1 MDSSPDAVPILVIED
16 RQDQARSIE
25 ALLGAD
31 FAVTRAARLEDAIEA
46 LQAGPRFGCIVFDP
60 LLPGTDPLEAL
71 EVIDSLAPE
80 APIVAL
86 ADTPEGQLA
95 NEVRKVGVQDVLP
108 KGAIDRDS
116 LRRSVIYAIERKRG
130 QLAHDALHDPLTG
143 LPNRTLFRDR
153 CLLALTRI
161 GRASTGV
168 GMLFI
173 DLDGFKQ
180 VNDSLGHRAGDRL
193 LQLASDRIL
202 HSVRTGDTVSRIG
215 GDEFTVL
222 GLDLGSRQGA
232 VGLADRIT
240 RAFAEPF
247 DLGGR
252 EVALTC
258 SIGIA
263 FTRNPECD
271 PDELIQE
278 ADIAMYHAKKGGG
291 SRSAVF
297 GRSLRARTAARR
309 QVELDLGRAVEE
321 GQLRVLYQPQVEL
334 ATGRM
339 TGLEALVRWQ
349 HPQRGLLPASEFIR
363 VAEETGLIHPLGRSV
378 LEQACRDYAEWLG
391 AGALDPGV
399 QLSVN
404 LSPRQL
410 AGDDITAVT
419 AEVLTDTGVDPGSL
433 CLEITES
440 GIVSNATRAGSV
452 LKRLKALGVCIAM
465 DDFGVGYASLGYLE
479 RLPIDS
485 LKIDRSLV
493 DGVAEDA
500 RKQRVVSTVVALAET
515 LGLRV
520 VAEGIE
526 LPEDAERLI
535 ALGCRFGQGYLFARP
550 AEAPVLFAAL
560 GGGAHSGRK

>member
-16 RQDQARSIE
+16 RQDQARTME
-25 ALLGAD
+25 ELLGAE
-31 FAVTRAARLEDAIEA
+31 FAVTRAARLEDAVKA
-46 LQAGPRFGCIVFDP
+46 LEEDPHFGCVVFDP
-60 LLPGTDPLEAL
+60 LLPGADPLEAL
-71 EVIDSLAPE
+71 EMIDSLAPD
-80 APIVAL
+80 APIVVL
-86 ADTPEGQLA
+86 ADSPEGKLA
-95 NEVRKVGVQDVLP
+95 NQVMKAGVQDVLA
-108 KGAIDRDS
+108 KGAIDRES
-116 LRRSVIYAIERKRG
+116 LRGSVIYAIERKRG

-161 GRASTGV
+161 GRSSAGV
-168 GMLFI
+168 GVLFI

-180 VNDSLGHRAGDRL
+180 VNDNLGHRAGDRL

-222 GLDLGSRQGA
+222 GVDLDSRRGA
-232 VGLADRIT
+232 VGLAERIT

-263 FTRNPECD
+263 FTHNPESD
-271 PDELIQE
+271 PDELVQE

-291 SRSAVF
+291 SRAAVF
-297 GRSLRARTAARR
+297 GRSLRSRTARRR
-309 QVELDLGRAVEE
+309 QLEMELGRALEE
-321 GQLRVLYQPQVEL
+321 GQLSVVYQPQIEL

-349 HPQRGLLPASEFIR
+349 HPERGLVLASEFIR

-378 LEQACRDYAEWLG
+378 LEQSCRDYAGWRA
-391 AGALDPGV
+391 AGAFGQAV

-410 AGDDITAVT
+410 AGDDIVDATA
-419 AEVLTDTGVDPGSL
+419 AVLADTGVDPGSL

-440 GIVSNATRAGSV
+440 GIVSNAARAGGV
-452 LKRLKALGVCIAM
+452 LKRLKALGVSIAM

-493 DGVAEDA
+493 DGVAEDP
-500 RKQRVVSTVVALAET
+500 RKQRVVATVVALAET
-515 LGLRV
+515 LGLDV

-526 LPEDAERLI
+526 LPEDAEQLI

-550 AEAPVLFAAL
+550 AEASVLFAAA
-560 GGGAHSGRK
+560 GGGAD